1 MGKTEKKLIDDK
13 GNRLDGRKWDELRP
27 IKLQVGL
34 MKNADGS
41 AYIEWGK
48 NKIMAAVYGPKEVH
62 PKHQVLPD
70 RALLRCR
77 YHMAP
82 FSVDERKNPAPS
94 RREIEISKVM
104 REALEPAVVVEDYP
118 RTAIEVW
125 VEVLQSDGGS
135 RVAGITAAS
144 LALADAGINMRDM
157 VVGCSCG
164 LIGGQVVADLD
175 DTEDKEGDGDM
186 PVAILP
192 NLGLVSLLQVDG
204 IYTRENFQKAF
215 ELAIEKGKQVYGMQR
230 DALNERFF
238 EGEAKAV
245 QVEEGWEK
253 VVDEELRRGDDKE
266 GPVGAAAVDGEA
278 PRRQGPGPAQR
289 AEDRDRGHPQ
299 GQRVGQGHPGQH
311 PGDRRGQDSDR
322 DPVPRHP

>member
-1 MGKTEKKLIDDK
+1 MVETRKKLIDDK
-13 GNRLDGRKWDELRP
+13 GKRLDGRKWNELRP
-27 IKLQVGL
+27 ISMHVGV

-62 PKHQVLPD
+62 PKHQILPD

-94 RREIEISKVM
+94 RREIEISKVI
-104 REALEPAVVVEDYP
+104 REALEPAVIVEDYP

-144 LALADAGINMRDM
+144 LALADAGINMRDL

-164 LIGGQVVADLD
+164 LVDNQVVADLD
-175 DTEDKEGDGDM
+175 DTEDKEGNGDM
-186 PVAILP
+186 PVAIMP
-192 NLGLVSLLQVDG
+192 NLGHVTLLQVDG
-204 IYTRENFQKAF
+204 IYTREQFQKAF

-230 DALNERFF
+230 EALTERFF
-238 EGEAKAV
+238 GGEGMSI
-245 QVEEGWEK
+245 QTEE
-253 VVDEELRRGDDKE
+253 V
-266 GPVGAAAVDGEA
+266 
-278 PRRQGPGPAQR
+278 
-289 AEDRDRGHPQ
+289 AE
-299 GQRVGQGHPGQH
+299 
-311 PGDRRGQDSDR
+311 
-322 DPVPRHP
+322 

>member
-1 MGKTEKKLIDDK
+1 MVETKKKLIDSK

-27 IKLQVGL
+27 ISLQVGL

-94 RREIEISKVM
+94 RREIEISKVI
-104 REALEPAVVVEDYP
+104 REALEPAVIVEDYP

-144 LALADAGINMRDM
+144 LALADAGINMRDL

-164 LIGGQVVADLD
+164 LIEDQVVADLD
-175 DTEDKEGDGDM
+175 DTEDKEGNGDM
-186 PVAILP
+186 PVAIMP
-192 NLGLVSLLQVDG
+192 NLGQVTLLQVDG
-204 IYTRENFQKAF
+204 KYTREKFQKAF
-215 ELAIEKGKQVYGMQR
+215 ELAIEKGKQIYQMQR
-230 DALNERFF
+230 QALTTRFF
-238 EGEAKAV
+238 GGEPTSV
-245 QVEEGWEK
+245 QEEE
-253 VVDEELRRGDDKE
+253 
-266 GPVGAAAVDGEA
+266 AA
-278 PRRQGPGPAQR
+278 
-289 AEDRDRGHPQ
+289 
-299 GQRVGQGHPGQH
+299 
-311 PGDRRGQDSDR
+311 
-322 DPVPRHP
+322 

>member
-1 MGKTEKKLIDDK
+1 MRLENKKKKLIDDK
-13 GNRLDGRKWDELRP
+13 GKRLDGRKWDELRP
-27 IKLQVGL
+27 ISLQVGL

-94 RREIEISKVM
+94 RREIEISKVI
-104 REALEPAVVVEDYP
+104 REALVPAVIVEDYP

-144 LALADAGINMRDM
+144 LALADAGINMRDL

-164 LIGGQVVADLD
+164 IIDDHVVADLD
-175 DTEDKEGDGDM
+175 DTEDKEGSGDM
-186 PVAILP
+186 PVAIMP

-204 IYTRENFQKAF
+204 IYTRDQFKKAF
-215 ELAIEKGKQVYGMQR
+215 ELAIEKGKQVYAMQR
-230 DALNERFF
+230 EALTSKFF
-238 EGEAKAV
+238 GGEPMTTE
-245 QVEEGWEK
+245 VEE
-253 VVDEELRRGDDKE
+253 V
-266 GPVGAAAVDGEA
+266 
-278 PRRQGPGPAQR
+278 
-289 AEDRDRGHPQ
+289 AE
-299 GQRVGQGHPGQH
+299 
-311 PGDRRGQDSDR
+311 
-322 DPVPRHP
+322 